1 VARSRSRVCAADG
14 RDRDRA
20 ARLLRLSHGVCRDHT
35 LHSRCVGRTECV
47 TAQPALAGGVTAA
60 LVGGARTAGLLLA
73 ADGLGAVVA
82 VMVVVDAL
90 TDAPGSTCST
100 ALVVPAGGGA
110 VSVVVTVVV
119 SVAVTVGVVVT
130 VTVTVV
136 VVSGAVVVG
145 EEVAVVEAAAE
156 LLPELSLPELPLLEL
171 PLLELPLFESSS
183 DPSLLDE
190 LESAPTVPV
199 AVAVSVLDAAT
210 VASAAVAV
218 ADGLDV
224 GVTVAEA
231 LVVATDVEPDD
242 VEPDDVPARTP
253 PVALWVGV
261 PVSIGIAARAS
272 AAASNCSSGMQSV
285 AA

>member
-1 VARSRSRVCAADG
+1 
-14 RDRDRA
+14 
-20 ARLLRLSHGVCRDHT
+20 VCRNHT
-35 LHSRCVGRTECV
+35 LHSRCAGRTECV
-47 TAQPALAGGVTAA
+47 TAQPALAGGVTAP

-100 ALVVPAGGGA
+100 TLVVPAGGGA

-145 EEVAVVEAAAE
+145 EEVAVVDAAVE
-156 LLPELSLPELPLLEL
+156 LLLPELSLPELPLLEL

-183 DPSLLDE
+183 DPSPLDE

-199 AVAVSVLDAAT
+199 AVAVSVLEAAT

>member
-1 VARSRSRVCAADG
+1 
-14 RDRDRA
+14 
-20 ARLLRLSHGVCRDHT
+20 
-35 LHSRCVGRTECV
+35 V
-47 TAQPALAGGVTAA
+47 TAQPSLAGGVTAP
-60 LVGGARTAGLLLA
+60 LVGGARTAGLLLT

-100 ALVVPAGGGA
+100 ALVVPAGGTA
-110 VSVVVTVVV
+110 VSVVV
-119 SVAVTVGVVVT
+119 SIAVAVVVT

-145 EEVAVVEAAAE
+145 EEVAVVEAAVE
-156 LLPELSLPELPLLEL
+156 LLLPELSLPELPL
-171 PLLELPLFESSS
+171 FESSS
-183 DPSLLDE
+183 DPSPLDE

-199 AVAVSVLDAAT
+199 AVAVSVLEAAT

-231 LVVATDVEPDD
+231 LVVATDVEPDDVEPDDVEPDD